1 MTNRQVFILL
11 KTLQSFST
19 GWFFSIYV
27 LWLIAN
33 GLNLFQANSLNVIY
47 MSMTFAL
54 DAYTGKIADV
64 FGQRKIYIFGIICWG
79 ISSFV
84 YSAGSVYLVFAVS
97 EVFAAIGTALM
108 SEALESWLANTTDGE
123 EAVTSGMATAGWL
136 TAVVM
141 IPSAVI
147 GSWIGAVYGMKWPW
161 IISGVSFVAEAV
173 VAYYCLRHRSEGTHR
188 KLANK
193 QIDILTTTG
202 EIWRHLKLRRV
213 VVFSFIFS
221 LAIAP
226 FNNFWPVVLKN
237 FAGGETRWFGMLWIP
252 IAGAMAIGSALSG
265 KPKMQLWMVAL
276 LCGAP
281 LILPTLA
288 PALMPTLVMVFVHE
302 IGRGAIRPVIFR
314 DFNRHVS
321 AEKRST
327 MNSIRSSVG
336 YLGSAT
342 GLLLSGLATFLVLP
356 TQVWA
361 ISALILVGLA
371 WMVRRDD

>member
-1 MTNRQVFILL
+1 MSNKRVFILL
-11 KTLQSFST
+11 KALQSFST

-33 GLNLFQANSLNVIY
+33 GLNLFEANSLNVIY
-47 MSMTFAL
+47 MSATFAL

-64 FGQRKIYIFGIICWG
+64 FGQRKIYVFGILCWG
-79 ISSFV
+79 VSSFV
-84 YSAGSVYLVFAVS
+84 YSAGSIYLVFAVS

-108 SEALESWLANTTDGE
+108 SEALESWLANTSEGE
-123 EAVTSGMATAGWL
+123 AAVTSGMATSGWL

-147 GSWIGAVYGMKWPW
+147 GSWIGSVYGLGWPW
-161 IISGVSFVAEAV
+161 IISGVSFMVEAM
-173 VAYYCLRHRSEGTHR
+173 VAYYCLRHRSEGVHHR
-188 KLANK
+188 LASK
-193 QIDILTTTG
+193 QIAIFASAK
-202 EIWRHLKLRRV
+202 EIWQHFKLRRV
-213 VVFSFIFS
+213 VVFSFFFS

-237 FAGGETRWFGMLWIP
+237 FAGGETWWFGMLWIP

-276 LCGAP
+276 LCGLP

-288 PALMPTLVMVFVHE
+288 PALGPTLVMVFVHE
-302 IGRGAIRPVIFR
+302 IGRGAVRPVIFR
-314 DFNRHVS
+314 DFNRHVG

-327 MNSIRSSVG
+327 MNSIRSSIG
-336 YLGSAT
+336 YLGSAS
-342 GLLLSGLATFLVLP
+342 GLLLSGLATFVVLP

-361 ISALILVGLA
+361 VSALILVGLA
-371 WMVRRDD
+371 WTILQND